1 MEGFLAAIA
10 GSEVASTLRVSRW
23 GYASVNAAHIL
34 GIALLVGAIL
44 TLDLRLLGLWRHIE
58 RGLLVRVL
66 VPVAAT
72 GLLVAMTSGALLF
85 SVRAPE
91 YAVLPVFQVKLAL
104 VATGAVAAITVHLI
118 HGLWLE
124 TADRALLARAGALSM
139 FCWLGALT
147 AGRMIAFVGD

>member
-1 MEGFLAAIA
+1 MEGFLAALAGTDIA
-10 GSEVASTLRVSRW
+10 SALRVSRW
-23 GYASVNAAHIL
+23 GYAAVNAAHIL

-44 TLDLRLLGLWRHIE
+44 TLDLRLLGVWRRID
-58 RGLLVRVL
+58 RGPLVRVL

-72 GLLVAMTSGALLF
+72 GLLVAVTTGAFLF

-91 YAVLPVFQVKLAL
+91 YAVLTVFQVKLAL
-104 VATGAVAAITVHLI
+104 VATGAVSAIVLHLV

-124 TADRALLARAGALSM
+124 TADRTLLARAGALSM
-139 FCWLGALT
+139 LCWLGALT